1 MTTSTGTGNA
11 ARCASAALCL
21 LAAAAAQAGG
31 HFDVDD
37 AGTLAPGEC
46 QYEVWGGRLRG
57 DAPASFQHVGP
68 SCRVGAVELG
78 LNADRSAPR
87 GGGSERFFGPQLK
100 WTFFGQDADAPL
112 SAALAGGASFD
123 VRHGGRAGGQVVVPM
138 TWQATSQ
145 WSFNVNVGG
154 DWTPGRGERTVRTG
168 LGGQWMPN
176 DTFALV
182 AERNRAYTL
191 WTSRIGARINL
202 TPHTSLD
209 LSVARTGP
217 QGVRSAIVGLNQVF
231 GDH

>member
-1 MTTSTGTGNA
+1 MTPFTRTGKA
-11 ARCASAALCL
+11 ARCASAALGL
-21 LAAAAAQAGG
+21 LAATAAQAGG

-37 AGTLAPGEC
+37 AGTLGTGEC
-46 QYEVWGGRLRG
+46 QYELWGGRLRG
-57 DAPASFQHVGP
+57 DAPASFQHLGP

-78 LNADRSAPR
+78 LNADRSVPR

-100 WTFFGQDADAPL
+100 WTFFGQDADAPW

-123 VRHGGRAGGQVVVPM
+123 VRHGGRAGGQIVVPL
-138 TWQATSQ
+138 TWQATPQ
-145 WSFNVNVGG
+145 WSLNVNVGG

-168 LGGQWMPN
+168 VGGQWSLN

-191 WTSRIGARINL
+191 WTSRIGARVNL

-217 QGVRSAIVGLNQVF
+217 GGARSAIVGLNQVF
-231 GDH
+231 GAH